1 MCKSDKDD
9 KEIKEIN
16 VYRMFELEHS
26 DKNSFLIFALDRK
39 DWRIIVLN
47 LKYRG
52 FYNIFR
58 CY

>member
-1 MCKSDKDD
+1 MCKSD

-39 DWRIIVLN
+39 VNNPERNPSSVRRMEIT
-47 LKYRG
+47 
-52 FYNIFR
+52 F
-58 CY
+58 